1 VRVDQVRVEGVTVY
15 DQATIERLYADL
27 IGATVARWRLGTVV
41 EALQARYRADGY
53 ILTVVRGQTEIVN
66 GRTVFVLRAIEG
78 YVGSV
83 ELDGDTGPAG
93 TLVYGFLDH
102 LTSIPPVKNADL
114 ERYLPLAQDVPG
126 VTVRAVLRRIGNEPG
141 PSSSSRSCRAKP
153 SAHFTS
159 MTIVA
164 RPRLDRAKCSPPVC
178 QSRTQQPKRRRR
190 CWKER
195 IARRKS
201 ILRKAGH
208 KTSVK

>member
-1 VRVDQVRVEGVTVY
+1 VVPEGPPVRVDQVRVEGVTVY

-126 VTVRAVLRRIGNEPG
+126 VTVRAVLRRIENEPG
-141 PSSSSRSCRAKP
+141 A
-153 SAHFTS
+153 
-159 MTIVA
+159 VE
-164 RPRLDRAKCSPPVC
+164 L
-178 QSRTQQPKRRRR
+178 
-190 CWKER
+190 
-195 IARRKS
+195 IAQLS
-201 ILRKAGH
+201 RKALQRILP
-208 KTSVK
+208 V